1 MFHVA
6 CTDYRDVFHFHCTG
20 ALKFHQLMCAIH
32 GSVAI
37 WIDQFFLVVASLA
50 MTHHDKTRPNTLDW
64 KPKEVTGAVV
74 GLMDKKSGEVH
85 LSVNLADMCA
95 EPKKNLTTSA
105 LSSTEDTELF
115 KL

>member
-1 MFHVA
+1 MLHALTIVTCFTFIA
-6 CTDYRDVFHFHCTG
+6 LE
-20 ALKFHQLMCAIH
+20 ALKFHQLTCAIH

-37 WIDQFFLVVASLA
+37 WIDQFFLVVASLG
-50 MTHHDKTRPNTLDW
+50 MTHHDKTRSNTLDW

-85 LSVNLADMCA
+85 LSVNLADMCDA
-95 EPKKNLTTSA
+95 EPKKTLTTSA